1 MKFNIVI
8 DFWKKDTKFFLT
20 LSVYF
25 TECYIQILRL
35 EFYNFTQKSLG
46 KVILRNIKQDYA
58 IFLFSISIS
67 MKSIIF

>member
-8 DFWKKDTKFFLT
+8 DFWKKDTEFFLT
-20 LSVYF
+20 LSVNF

-46 KVILRNIKQDYA
+46 KVMLRNIKQDCMFMQYS
-58 IFLFSISIS
+58 FSQYQ
-67 MKSIIF
+67 FQ

>member
-25 TECYIQILRL
+25 TECSIQILRL

-46 KVILRNIKQDYA
+46 KVILRNIKQDCMFMQYS
-58 IFLFSISIS
+58 FSQYQ
-67 MKSIIF
+67 FQ